1 MRRLFRLDVL
11 LILIV
16 PLVDALVVAVG
27 AENGNFAGLVDIGNG
42 RKIYLQCSGVGS
54 PTVVLISGT
63 RGAHDDWTDLM
74 DPKNPAG
81 GTKPGESAVFPQVSK
96 VTRIC
101 IYDRPGTTRNDT
113 TVTDSTPV
121 RQPTT
126 AQQGVADLHALLIA
140 AKEPGPYILVGHSW
154 GGLIAR
160 LFASTYPDEVA
171 GLVLVDPASEF
182 LKTSL
187 TPAQWE
193 TYIKATKKLIESNDL
208 EAPDHERSLDLLH
221 GTPRLRT
228 MPVVVLT
235 SDKRFDFGAGGA
247 ETWPA
252 WRTAQ
257 DRLAK
262 VLNAKHVSGTNSGHA
277 IQMEQPQLVVEA
289 IEQVVKAVRSGNHQV
304 LRNEKD
310 TELLPI
316 AESSRIALEKALD
329 ESFTKSGLPGSYNR
343 SMDSRHWQLDSVTW
357 GLRFEN

>member
-1 MRRLFRLDVL
+1 MNSGANRSFDRNSSKSIALSNNSRLCLAIRTVISFRACFFF
-11 LILIV
+11 
-16 PLVDALVVAVG
+16 LVITFVSPFQVVVVAATEASNSG
-27 AENGNFAGLVDIGNG
+27 GLVDIGGG

-101 IYDRPGTTRNDT
+101 VYDRPGTTRNDT

-160 LFASTYPDEVA
+160 LFASTYPDEVS

-182 LKTSL
+182 LKSSL
-187 TPAQWE
+187 TPAQWA
-193 TYIKATKKLIESNDL
+193 TYIEATKKLIESNGL
-208 EAPDHERSLDLLH
+208 EAPDHARTLGSAARLTTS
-221 GTPRLRT
+221 TPRCPLSCSLRT
-228 MPVVVLT
+228 SDSTLAPEGLRHGPRGEPLRIVSQRFSTRSTSATPTVAMP
-235 SDKRFDFGAGGA
+235 SR
-247 ETWPA
+247 W
-252 WRTAQ
+252 
-257 DRLAK
+257 
-262 VLNAKHVSGTNSGHA
+262 
-277 IQMEQPQLVVEA
+277 
-289 IEQVVKAVRSGNHQV
+289 
-304 LRNEKD
+304 
-310 TELLPI
+310 
-316 AESSRIALEKALD
+316 SSR
-329 ESFTKSGLPGSYNR
+329 N
-343 SMDSRHWQLDSVTW
+343 W
-357 GLRFEN
+357 